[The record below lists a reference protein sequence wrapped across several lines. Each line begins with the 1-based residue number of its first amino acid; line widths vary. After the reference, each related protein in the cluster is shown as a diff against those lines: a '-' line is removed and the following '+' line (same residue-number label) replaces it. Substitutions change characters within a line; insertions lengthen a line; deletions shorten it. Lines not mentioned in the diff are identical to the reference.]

1 MDWLKYKQNGL
12 AYLKKY
18 RMIVLIVLSGLLLMW
33 VPEKQD
39 QQQTVLQ
46 EVTPQ
51 KDLQKS
57 LKEILSLVHGAGKVE
72 VLLTEKTGAQT
83 LYQTDVALSRGET
96 SEERQNRTVMI
107 RNSAREEDGL
117 IKQINPPILQGA
129 VVVCQGGDDPK
140 VKLAIVEAVTRAT
153 GLPSSC
159 VSVLK
164 MK

>member
-1 MDWLKYKQNGL
+1 MDWLKHKQNGL
-12 AYLKKY
+12 GYLKKY
-18 RMIVLIVLSGLLLMW
+18 RVIVLVIISGLLLMW
-33 VPEKQD
+33 MPEKED
-39 QQQTVLQ
+39 QQIPVLE
-46 EVTPQ
+46 EVKTQ
-51 KDLQKS
+51 QNLQKS

-83 LYQTDVALSRGET
+83 LYQTDVDLSWGET
-96 SEERQNRTVMI
+96 SEERQNRTVMV

-117 IKQINPPILQGA
+117 VKQINPPILQGA